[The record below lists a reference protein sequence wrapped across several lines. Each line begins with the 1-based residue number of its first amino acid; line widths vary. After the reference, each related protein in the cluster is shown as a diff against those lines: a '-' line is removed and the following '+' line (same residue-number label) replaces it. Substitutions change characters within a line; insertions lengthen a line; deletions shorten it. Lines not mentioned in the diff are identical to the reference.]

1 MEYKYKT
8 TKLTNLFYKHDQS
21 FTYLIPHYQR
31 EFCWEESNLNIFFFQ
46 LTNSLEKA
54 DNSYFL
60 GFILFQNLEKNKF
73 NIIGN

>member
-46 LTNSLEKA
+46 LKNSLEKA
-54 DNSYFL
+54 DNSYF
-60 GFILFQNLEKNKF
+60 FRFYSFSKF
-73 NIIGN
+73 RKEQI